1 MWETRA
7 RGWFLPRSWYVTFAK
22 PSAVTTRQLPKIED
36 FSSIATILEQSLFF
50 GSSLGRVGVD
60 FRAVL
65 VVYFENHVVDLMTEH
80 WRGACRD
87 FQENL
92 LAHSLKNGGSSSFVP
107 ASSRTP
113 IVIASYRSGGSASPF
128 TASLGSQSSV
138 GEVDYAPPR
147 CLMSFPL
154 LAEFTNAMLTSL
166 NELRLCTIASL
177 RHQLSKK
184 FQSAICTM
192 LLAIADFVDENE
204 LDLHPPAA
212 NEAAGSS
219 EDPSSGVGTGKQLKA
234 QALASSVRDMN
245 QVILSE
251 LVPYLIKCFQRL
263 FPVPSASSAVLQLSY
278 FEEIMHEGGLVPTKS
293 EREGLEQ
300 ETPPSAVSAG
310 GE

>member
-1 MWETRA
+1 MVHAHDMTVY
-7 RGWFLPRSWYVTFAK
+7 G
-22 PSAVTTRQLPKIED
+22 RQLPKIED
-36 FSSIATILEQSLFF
+36 FGSIATILEQSLFF

-65 VVYFENHVVDLMTEH
+65 VVYFENHVLDLMTEH
-80 WRGACRD
+80 WRAACRD

-92 LAHSLKNGGSSSFVP
+92 SAHSLKSGGNSGSFIP

-113 IVIASYRSGGSASPF
+113 IVIASYRGSPNGGFASPF
-128 TASLGSQSSV
+128 TVSMGSQTTA

-154 LAEFTNAMLTSL
+154 LAEFTNAILTSL

-177 RHQLSKK
+177 RHRLGKK

-204 LDLHPPAA
+204 LELHPAVTDGA
-212 NEAAGSS
+212 LNNS
-219 EDPSSGVGTGKQLKA
+219 EDTANGATGTGKQLKI
-234 QALASSVRDMN
+234 QALAGAVRDMN

-263 FPVPSASSAVLQLSY
+263 FPVPTASSAVLQVSY
-278 FEEIMHEGGLVPTKS
+278 FEEIMQEGGLLPAMRD
-293 EREGLEQ
+293 REGLGKEGQ
-300 ETPPSAVSAG
+300 PPVTSMVSAG

>member
-1 MWETRA
+1 
-7 RGWFLPRSWYVTFAK
+7 
-22 PSAVTTRQLPKIED
+22 
-36 FSSIATILEQSLFF
+36 
-50 GSSLGRVGVD
+50 
-60 FRAVL
+60 VL

-92 LAHSLKNGGSSSFVP
+92 FAHSLKNGGSSSSSFVP

-113 IVIASYRSGGSASPF
+113 IVIASYRSGSSGSPF
-128 TASLGSQSSV
+128 TASLGSQTST

-204 LDLHPPAA
+204 LDLHPSVA
-212 NEAAGSS
+212 NEAAKRRAAGPEQVSS
-219 EDPSSGVGTGKQLKA
+219 SRFKRSR
-234 QALASSVRDMN
+234 ALCG
-245 QVILSE
+245 I
-251 LVPYLIKCFQRL
+251 
-263 FPVPSASSAVLQLSY
+263 
-278 FEEIMHEGGLVPTKS
+278 
-293 EREGLEQ
+293 
-300 ETPPSAVSAG
+300 
-310 GE
+310 